1 MAKETMSRVQKL
13 TFSAMMTALYVVIL
27 YCTQSFSFGAYQ
39 IRIATSMYALSYLF
53 PFLVFP
59 LGLAN
64 FIGNMLFGGLGLLD
78 MVGGCLVGIVTTSLI
93 VGIRKMRWNRVLI
106 AVPIVLVPGLGV
118 STWLSYLLQMP
129 YSALA
134 LSLCIG
140 QVVPGICGVLLVGVL
155 ERTICPGRTGAR
167 CGKLPKNERLQH
179 KNSDATERSV
189 P

>member
-1 MAKETMSRVQKL
+1 MVNKDMSKVQKL
-13 TFSAMMTALYVVIL
+13 TLSAMIIALYVTVM

-53 PFLVFP
+53 PFLVLP

-64 FIGNMLFGGLGLLD
+64 FIANMLFGGLGLLD
-78 MVGGCLVGIVTTSLI
+78 MVGGCLVGIMTSSLI
-93 VGIRKMRWNRVLI
+93 VGIRKLHWNRLLI
-106 AVPIVLVPGLGV
+106 ILPIILIPGLGV

-140 QVVPGICGVLLVGVL
+140 QIIPSICGVLLIQVL
-155 ERTICPGRTGAR
+155 ERVTG
-167 CGKLPKNERLQH
+167 KTH
-179 KNSDATERSV
+179 KNIIRRQKV
-189 P
+189 